1 MSKLREFID
10 NNPHQ
15 TKRLLGMEYP
25 QLIELIKS
33 AELLDEERRQHQ
45 EKKKIRLIKAGGG
58 CPSKLSVEDQILLT
72 LTYLHQNPTF
82 QMLGIQFCCQ

>member
-1 MSKLREFID
+1 MWVREFID
-10 NNPHQ
+10 QNPHQ

-33 AELLDEERRQHQ
+33 AELLDEERRQER

-58 CPSKLSVEDQILLT
+58 CPSKLSTDQNLSGSRGKI
-72 LTYLHQNPTF
+72 
-82 QMLGIQFCCQ
+82 